1 MSELS
6 FSRNPMGYIGFFL
19 TSVFVILFIDPIEGF
34 IMNALFDSVFSITD
48 ILAGQIPV
56 DSGFSNPIW
65 IVPFLKWGCLF
76 LYNLAEVVGLYGIIV
91 KLYQGLSC

>member
-1 MSELS
+1 MSKLS
-6 FSRNPMGYIGFFL
+6 LSQNPVGFIGFLLTAFITFL
-19 TSVFVILFIDPIEGF
+19 IIDPIEAVA
-34 IMNALFDSVFSITD
+34 MNALFDSVFSITD

-65 IVPFLKWGCLF
+65 IVPFLKWGFLF

-91 KLYQGLSC
+91 KLYQVLSC